1 MLLEEYINWNKLG
14 LNDIYLYIMIIFN
27 DYMLKLMLYND
38 MILYYVYYVFI

>member
-1 MLLEEYINWNKLG
+1 MLLEEYINCNKIG

>member
-1 MLLEEYINWNKLG
+1 MLLEEYINCNKFG
-14 LNDIYLYIMIIFN
+14 LNDIYLYIMVIFN